1 MPFTLSHA
9 AAVLPGIR
17 RDGTSRGPLL
27 ASALVAGSMAPDMTY
42 FAATAVPAA
51 MEFGDVTHGPLGLF
65 TVDVVIAAA
74 LVGLWLMLREPLLAL
89 LPADWQG
96 RAHAFVRGPDR
107 RGGRPAALAAR
118 FYLSAV
124 LGASTHV
131 LWDAFTHFDRWGTR
145 LVPSLRDEVAGFP
158 MYTYTQY
165 GSSAVA
171 LVLLCWFTVT
181 ALRRLPRTPAPASV
195 PVLARRER
203 APAHALLAGCVL
215 LGMAHR
221 VTRWYAYHGQ
231 VSTPLDVI
239 PTLCFGAGAGLALGL
254 VLYGAGMRLRGART
268 AAGSP
273 STAVRASSAGRATD
287 TAAPALEET
296 TRGGPSGD

>member
-51 MEFGDVTHGPLGLF
+51 MEFGEVTHGPVGLF

-74 LVGLWLMLREPLLAL
+74 LVGVWLMLREPLLAL
-89 LPADWQG
+89 LPAAWQG

-107 RGGRPAALAAR
+107 RGGRRAALAAR
-118 FYLSAV
+118 FYVSAV
-124 LGASTHV
+124 IGASTHV
-131 LWDAFTHFDRWGTR
+131 VWDAFTHFDRWGTR
-145 LVPSLRDEVAGFP
+145 LVPALGEAVAGFP
-158 MYTYTQY
+158 LYTYTQY
-165 GSSAVA
+165 GSSALA
-171 LVLLCWFTVT
+171 LVALCWFTVT
-181 ALRRLPRTPAPASV
+181 AVRRLPRTPAPVSV
-195 PVLARRER
+195 PVLVRCER
-203 APAHALLAGCVL
+203 LLAYALLVGCVS

-221 VTRWYAYHGQ
+221 FTRWYAYHGQ

-239 PTLCFGAGAGLALGL
+239 PTLCFGAGSGLALGL
-254 VLYGAGMRLRGART
+254 VLYGAGTRLR
-268 AAGSP
+268 
-273 STAVRASSAGRATD
+273 AV
-287 TAAPALEET
+287 T
-296 TRGGPSGD
+296 TRTEPATTAPDRSRTGSR

>member
-89 LPADWQG
+89 LPAAWQG
-96 RAHAFVRGPDR
+96 RAHAFVRGPGR
-107 RGGRPAALAAR
+107 RGGRRAALAAR
-118 FYLSAV
+118 FYVSAV

-131 LWDAFTHFDRWGTR
+131 VWDAFTHFDQWGTR
-145 LVPSLRDEVAGFP
+145 LVPSLRDDIAGFP
-158 MYTYTQY
+158 LYTYTQY

-171 LVLLCWFTVT
+171 LVALCWFTVS
-181 ALRRLPRTPAPASV
+181 AVRRLPRIPAPASV
-195 PVLARRER
+195 PVLVRRER
-203 APAHALLAGCVL
+203 VLAHALLAGCTL

-221 VTRWYAYHGQ
+221 VTRWYAHHGGH
-231 VSTPLDVI
+231 VTTPLDVI
-239 PTLCFGAGAGLALGL
+239 PTLCFGAGAGLAAGL

-268 AAGSP
+268 APPPAVGS
-273 STAVRASSAGRATD
+273 SSVAERATS
-287 TAAPALEET
+287 
-296 TRGGPSGD
+296 PSGD

>member
-51 MEFGDVTHGPLGLF
+51 MEFGAVTHGLVGLF
-65 TVDVVIAAA
+65 TVDAVIAAV
-74 LVGLWLMLREPLLAL
+74 LVGVWLMLREPLLAL
-89 LPADWQG
+89 LPAARQG

-107 RGGRPAALAAR
+107 RGERRASLAAR
-118 FYLSAV
+118 FYVSAV

-131 LWDAFTHFDRWGTR
+131 LWDAFTHVDRWGTR
-145 LVPSLRDEVAGFP
+145 MVPALGEVVAGFP
-158 MYTYTQY
+158 LYTYTQY
-165 GSSAVA
+165 GSSALA
-171 LVLLCWFTVT
+171 LVALCWFTLT
-181 ALRRLPRTPAPASV
+181 AVRRLPRTPAPASV
-195 PVLARRER
+195 PVLPRRER
-203 APAHALLAGCVL
+203 VLAYALLAGCAS

-221 VTRWYAYHGQ
+221 VARWYAYHGQ

-239 PTLCFGAGAGLALGL
+239 PTLCFGAGAGLAFGL
-254 VLYGAGMRLRGART
+254 VLYGAVMRLRAVAARPEPVAT
-268 AAGSP
+268 APDRSRTGSRR
-273 STAVRASSAGRATD
+273 SR
-287 TAAPALEET
+287 
-296 TRGGPSGD
+296 

>member
-51 MEFGDVTHGPLGLF
+51 MEFGEVTHGLVGLF

-74 LVGLWLMLREPLLAL
+74 LVGLWLMLREPLVAL
-89 LPADWQG
+89 LPAAWQG
-96 RAHAFVRGPDR
+96 RTHAFVRGPDR
-107 RGGRPAALAAR
+107 RDARPAAFAAR
-118 FYLSAV
+118 FYVSAV

-131 LWDAFTHFDRWGTR
+131 VWDAFTHLDRWGTR
-145 LVPSLRDEVAGFP
+145 VVPALGEVIAGFP
-158 MYTYTQY
+158 LYTYTQY

-171 LVLLCWFTVT
+171 LVAICWFAVT
-181 ALRRLPRTPAPASV
+181 AVRRLPRTPAPDSV
-195 PVLARRER
+195 PVLVRRER
-203 APAHALLAGCVL
+203 ALAHAVLAGCAL

-231 VSTPLDVI
+231 VDTPLDVI
-239 PTLCFGAGAGLALGL
+239 PTLCFGAGAGLAVGL
-254 VLYGAGMRLRGART
+254 VVYGAGMRLRAART
-268 AAGSP
+268 KPVA
-273 STAVRASSAGRATD
+273 
-287 TAAPALEET
+287 TAARDRSRT
-296 TRGGPSGD
+296 GSR

>member
-27 ASALVAGSMAPDMTY
+27 ASALVAGSLAPDMTY

-51 MEFGDVTHGPLGLF
+51 MEFGDVTHGTVGLF
-65 TVDVVIAAA
+65 TVDVVVAAA

-89 LPADWQG
+89 LPTDWRG
-96 RAHAFVRGPDR
+96 RAHTFVRGPDR

-118 FYLSAV
+118 FYVSAV
-124 LGASTHV
+124 IGATTHV

-145 LVPSLRDEVAGFP
+145 MVPALRDEVAGFP

-171 LVLLCWFTVT
+171 LVLLGWFTVT

-195 PVLARRER
+195 PVLPRRER
-203 APAHALLAGCVL
+203 ALAHVLLAGCVL

-221 VTRWYAYHGQ
+221 FTRWYAYHGQ

-239 PTLCFGAGAGLALGL
+239 PTLCFGAGSGLALGL
-254 VLYGAGMRLRGART
+254 VLYGAATRLRGART
-268 AAGSP
+268 TPGP
-273 STAVRASSAGRATD
+273 SSGAVPADD
-287 TAAPALEET
+287 TAGPALEET
-296 TRGGPSGD
+296 APGSSRD

>member
-17 RDGTSRGPLL
+17 RDGTSRGLLL
-27 ASALVAGSMAPDMTY
+27 ASALVAGSMAPDTTY

-74 LVGLWLMLREPLLAL
+74 LVGGWLMLREPLVAL
-89 LPADWQG
+89 LPAAWRG
-96 RAHAFVRGPDR
+96 RAYAFVRGPDR
-107 RGGRPAALAAR
+107 RGGRPVALAAR

-131 LWDAFTHFDRWGTR
+131 LWDAFTHFDQWGTR
-145 LVPSLRDEVAGFP
+145 MVPSLRDEVAGFP

-165 GSSAVA
+165 GSSALALVA
-171 LVLLCWFTVT
+171 LGWFTLT
-181 ALRRLPRTPAPASV
+181 AVRRLPRTPPPASV
-195 PVLARRER
+195 PVLVRRER
-203 APAHALLAGCVL
+203 ALAHALLAGCVL
-215 LGMAHR
+215 LGMTHR

-239 PTLCFGAGAGLALGL
+239 PTLCFGAGAGLAAGL

-268 AAGSP
+268 PTGSPPAAGRP
-273 STAVRASSAGRATD
+273 AD
-287 TAAPALEET
+287 TARPAVKET
-296 TRGGPSGD
+296 TRGPYAD

>member
-51 MEFGDVTHGPLGLF
+51 MEFGELTHAPVGLF

-74 LVGLWLMLREPLLAL
+74 LVGLWLTLREPLLAL
-89 LPADWQG
+89 LPAAWQG
-96 RAHAFVRGPDR
+96 RAYAFVRGPDR
-107 RGGRPAALAAR
+107 RRDRRAALAAR

-124 LGASTHV
+124 LGAATHV
-131 LWDAFTHFDRWGTR
+131 VWDAFTHFDQWGVR
-145 LVPSLRDEVAGFP
+145 VVPALGKAVAGLP
-158 MYTYTQY
+158 LYTYTQY
-165 GSSAVA
+165 GSSALALVA
-171 LVLLCWFTVT
+171 LGWFTLSAV
-181 ALRRLPRTPAPASV
+181 RRLPRTVAPVRV
-195 PVLARRER
+195 PVLPRRER
-203 APAHALLAGCVL
+203 AVAHALLVGCVL

-221 VTRWYAYHGQ
+221 FTRWYAYHGQ
-231 VSTPLDVI
+231 VATPLDVI

-254 VLYGAGMRLRGART
+254 VVYGVGMRLRAART
-268 AAGSP
+268 KPVTASTTNGRTAPDRSRTGS
-273 STAVRASSAGRATD
+273 R
-287 TAAPALEET
+287 
-296 TRGGPSGD
+296 

>member
-17 RDGTSRGPLL
+17 RDGTSHGPLL
-27 ASALVAGSMAPDMTY
+27 ASALVAGSLAPDMTY

-51 MEFGDVTHGPLGLF
+51 MEFGDVTHGAVGLF
-65 TVDVVIAAA
+65 TVDVVVAAA
-74 LVGLWLMLREPLLAL
+74 LAGLWLMLREPLLAL
-89 LPADWQG
+89 LPAAWQG
-96 RAHAFVRGPDR
+96 RAYTFVRGPDR
-107 RGGRPAALAAR
+107 RGGRPVALAAR

-124 LGASTHV
+124 IGATTHV

-145 LVPSLRDEVAGFP
+145 MVPALRDEVAGFP

-171 LVLLCWFTVT
+171 LVLLGWFTLT

-203 APAHALLAGCVL
+203 AMAHALLAGCVL

-221 VTRWYAYHGQ
+221 FTRWYAYHGQ

-239 PTLCFGAGAGLALGL
+239 PTLCFGAGSGLALGL
-254 VLYGAGMRLRGART
+254 VLYGAGMRLRGARAT
-268 AAGSP
+268 TGPSSGAAP
-273 STAVRASSAGRATD
+273 ADD
-287 TAAPALEET
+287 TAGPALEET
-296 TRGGPSGD
+296 ARGSSGD